1 MEIPVS
7 ADSLREYAESTLNE
21 GPALEAI
28 RERSDK
34 EIEALIEKNIDE
46 RDLNDI
52 VATAESVVLSSF
64 VQEYEF

>member
-1 MEIPVS
+1 MEIPIS
-7 ADSLREYAESTLNE
+7 ADSLREYAESVLNE

-46 RDLNDI
+46 RDLNDV